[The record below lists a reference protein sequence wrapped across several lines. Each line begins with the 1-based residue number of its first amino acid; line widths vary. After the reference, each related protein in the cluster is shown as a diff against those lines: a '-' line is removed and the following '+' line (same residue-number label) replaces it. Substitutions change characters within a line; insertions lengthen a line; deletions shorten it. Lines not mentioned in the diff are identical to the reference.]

1 MKGNEERKG
10 GRKGRREKGRKRGGS
25 KGRDGKMGRKC
36 RKGKRKILTRKKNGV
51 SSSHKE
57 LSSECLYTSPEV
69 PSNTLNPSPES
80 TLSQSIRPRG
90 LAAACLLLQPRMT
103 TAGAG
108 GQSSECEKPLACV
121 SRALN
126 ESPASKTIGLSS
138 QGWESLLDLPVQLLA
153 VGSQRPRTAQC

>member
-1 MKGNEERKG
+1 MQK
-10 GRKGRREKGRKRGGS
+10 REKKNS
-25 KGRDGKMGRKC
+25 NKKE
-36 RKGKRKILTRKKNGV
+36 KNGV

-57 LSSECLYTSPEV
+57 LSPECLYTSPEV
-69 PSNTLNPSPES
+69 PSNILNPSPES

-126 ESPASKTIGLSS
+126 EYPAYKTIGLSS

-153 VGSQRPRTAQC
+153 VGGQRPRTAQC